1 MTFEEMW
8 QELEKQDTIFI
19 KARKLADIEVK
30 KIEEEHNTTK
40 SAK

>member
-8 QELEKQDTIFI
+8 QELEKQDPIYI

-30 KIEEEHNTTK
+30 KIEEEHDKAN